1 MFQYS
6 WKLLH
11 PTDTHQNPEC
21 PQDAEEYERVSR
33 IANLQSM
40 VMSCLS
46 IKLYKESA
54 KPFNIAFYMF
64 YGVNESGFCFTVNTI
79 QLQQWRKVCHCWSY
93 CHDQGATTLDG
104 QNGISFSGRHKE
116 TYLCSLTRFRSTWFK
131 RSTQESY

>member
-33 IANLQSM
+33 IANLLSM

-64 YGVNESGFCFTVNTI
+64 YGVNESGFLFHS
-79 QLQQWRKVCHCWSY
+79 Q
-93 CHDQGATTLDG
+93 HDTTTAVM
-104 QNGISFSGRHKE
+104 K
-116 TYLCSLTRFRSTWFK
+116 SLPLSK
-131 RSTQESY
+131 L